1 MVKPKRKKKF
11 KRQESTYK
19 KKLETG
25 WRKPRGMDSKMRIRK
40 KGKLPIVLVGYRNPK
55 STRDIHPSGLVEVL
69 VSNVKDLESIDPKKQ
84 AVRIRSTVGKRK
96 REEILKVAKSSEIK
110 VLNLGIRVNKEEK
123 KEEPSKKPEAE
134 KEGGVKNEADNSE
147 KASS

>member
-1 MVKPKRKKKF
+1 MVKPKRRKKF

-25 WRKPRGMDSKMRIRK
+25 WRKPQGMDSKMRIRK
-40 KGKLPIVLVGYRNPK
+40 KGKMPIVLVGYRNPK
-55 STRDIHPSGLVEVL
+55 STRDIHPSGLREVMI
-69 VSNVKDLESIDPKKQ
+69 SNSKDLKSIDPKTQ

-110 VLNLGIRVNKEEK
+110 VLNPGIPVKKEEK
-123 KEEPSKKPEAE
+123 KEEPSKKPEA
-134 KEGGVKNEADNSE
+134 KNEGGVKNEADNSE